1 METRQK
7 DNITL
12 IHGDCMEYLRS
23 LPDNAFDLAKFQ
35 QICLFLLD
43 KIRNFAIANKMIVN
57 YPEWATVIAQRVWAF
72 FMSILYPHTAV
83 SLRKIKP
90 FGVYHLVSSAND
102 TAFCVCNPSKIR

>member
-1 METRQK
+1 MERQIKFGNSIFARIFLAMTR
-7 DNITL
+7 I
-12 IHGDCMEYLRS
+12 
-23 LPDNAFDLAKFQ
+23 
-35 QICLFLLD
+35 
-43 KIRNFAIANKMIVN
+43 IRNFAIANKMIVN

-102 TAFCVCNPSKIR
+102 TAFCVCNRQNKRI

>member
-1 METRQK
+1 MERQI
-7 DNITL
+7 NFGNSIFAR
-12 IHGDCMEYLRS
+12 I
-23 LPDNAFDLAKFQ
+23 
-35 QICLFLLD
+35 FLVMPRI
-43 KIRNFAIANKMIVN
+43 IRNFAIANKMIVN

-102 TAFCVCNPSKIR
+102 TAFCVCNPKQTR